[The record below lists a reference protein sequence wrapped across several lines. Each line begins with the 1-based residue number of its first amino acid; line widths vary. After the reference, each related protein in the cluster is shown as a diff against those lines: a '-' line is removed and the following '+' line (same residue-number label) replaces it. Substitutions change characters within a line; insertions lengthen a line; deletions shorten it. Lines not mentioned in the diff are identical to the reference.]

1 MIDFWGIGFDVA
13 ERMNHRPR
21 EICESLRANEERIR
35 RRNSSTRSWESF
47 LFSLP
52 RGDLAEA
59 IFNVVADKIET
70 VFGDSIT
77 AIREDRTGVDVQ
89 FEHGHARKF
98 DLLAGCDGLHSAVR
112 ELLWGRDK
120 NFVKDPW
127 VYCAS
132 FITTNYAHREEET
145 RTSYAEPGRQI
156 SRYPSAAIA
165 PHSSLFLRVSKCL
178 SSIPTRK
185 ARKKYCEIHSEVIVG

>member
-1 MIDFWGIGFDVA
+1 MIDFWGTGFDVA

-21 EICESLRANEERIR
+21 EFCESLRANEERIR

-77 AIREDRTGVDVQ
+77 AIREDRTGIDVQ

-120 NFVKDPW
+120 NFVK
-127 VYCAS
+127 YLGTIALLS
-132 FITTNYAHREEET
+132 SRRTT
-145 RTSYAEPGRQI
+145 RTARRRHTQVTPNQDDRLVATPPRRSHRIP
-156 SRYPSAAIA
+156 
-165 PHSSLFLRVSKCL
+165 L
-178 SSIPTRK
+178 SFC
-185 ARKKYCEIHSEVIVG
+185 A

>member
-21 EICESLRANEERIR
+21 EFCESLRANEERIR

-89 FEHGHARKF
+89 FEHGHAREF

-112 ELLWGRDK
+112 ELLWAPRQK
-120 NFVKDPW
+120 FREVPW
-127 VYCAS
+127 VLLRFFHHDELRAPRGGN
-132 FITTNYAHREEET
+132 THRLRRT
-145 RTSYAEPGRQI
+145 RT
-156 SRYPSAAIA
+156 
-165 PHSSLFLRVSKCL
+165 
-178 SSIPTRK
+178 TD
-185 ARKKYCEIHSEVIVG
+185 